1 MRPLPQMSGGR
12 FAARSPPPSQKAPH
26 DRRLPERIS
35 RRPRQAHDCG
45 PDRGRRPR
53 RHRRPGAAA
62 GDGGPDDPARGAR
75 PALGRA
81 GGGLRQDPDR
91 AAGKPLSARH
101 GPDRQRRTRGDRPG
115 AANHRPARPL
125 PRLQPREPRHRAL
138 RRGRAGA
145 AKGQAQCSGRAT
157 LRRAA
162 GEPFRAM
169 TDATAEAASDP
180 SHRSPR
186 PAWRPGQP
194 VRRIGD
200 LLALGLD
207 QRARILE
214 EMSPLECAQIFY
226 DWTFWARPDQAP
238 PPGDW
243 IVWLILAGR
252 GAGKT
257 RAGAEAVRLWSQTFP
272 SVNLIGPTTDDVRDV
287 MVMGDSGI
295 LNCCR
300 KDERPRYLASAAR
313 LEWPNGAMSLLFSAE
328 EPDRLRGKQHMKLWC
343 DELAAWRRPD
353 AFDQAMFGLRL
364 GDKPQM
370 VVTTTPRPT
379 RIIKSLAADKDTI
392 VTRGSTFENKGHLAR
407 AFLERIARRY
417 EGRVI
422 GRQELLAEI
431 VQETPGALWTRAL
444 IERQRV
450 APEAAPREF
459 SEVVVAVDPPARS
472 GSQADECG
480 LIVAGKVFDARLYVL
495 ADLSSQGDSPAA
507 WAARVGAAYRGFRA
521 NRVVAEINNGGD
533 MVAEVLRQAE

>member
-1 MRPLPQMSGGR
+1 
-12 FAARSPPPSQKAPH
+12 
-26 DRRLPERIS
+26 
-35 RRPRQAHDCG
+35 
-45 PDRGRRPR
+45 
-53 RHRRPGAAA
+53 
-62 GDGGPDDPARGAR
+62 
-75 PALGRA
+75 
-81 GGGLRQDPDR
+81 
-91 AAGKPLSARH
+91 
-101 GPDRQRRTRGDRPG
+101 
-115 AANHRPARPL
+115 
-125 PRLQPREPRHRAL
+125 
-138 RRGRAGA
+138 
-145 AKGQAQCSGRAT
+145 
-157 LRRAA
+157 
-162 GEPFRAM
+162 M
-169 TDATAEAASDP
+169 TDPTAEPDL
-180 SHRSPR
+180 RSPR
-186 PAWRPGQP
+186 PAWKPRRPI
-194 VRRIGD
+194 RRIGD
-200 LLALGLD
+200 LLAMSIGE
-207 QRARILE
+207 RARVLG

-257 RAGAEAVRLWSQTFP
+257 RAGAEAVRLWSQSFP
-272 SVNLIGPTTDDVRDV
+272 SVNLIGPTADDVRDV
-287 MVMGDSGI
+287 MVQGDSGI

-313 LEWPNGAMSLLFSAE
+313 LEWPNGAMSFLFSAE

-379 RIIKSLAADKDTI
+379 RIIKQLAADKDTI
-392 VTRGSTFENKGHLAR
+392 VTRGSTFENRGHLAR

-431 VQETPGALWTRAL
+431 VEETPGALWTRAL
-444 IERQRV
+444 IERQRIV
-450 APEAAPREF
+450 SEAAPREF
-459 SEVVVAVDPPARS
+459 AEVVVAVDPPART
-472 GSQADECG
+472 GSRADECG
-480 LIVAGKVFDARLYVL
+480 LVVAAKASDGRLYVL
-495 ADLSSQGDSPAA
+495 ADLTSQGDSPAA

-533 MVAEVLRQAE
+533 MVAEVLRQAEPHLPVRSVTATRGKFLRAEPVAAAYERGLVFHAGVFPQLEDQLCALTPDFNRRAGSSPDRADALVWAIADLLAPDRPSYAGILDFYAGR